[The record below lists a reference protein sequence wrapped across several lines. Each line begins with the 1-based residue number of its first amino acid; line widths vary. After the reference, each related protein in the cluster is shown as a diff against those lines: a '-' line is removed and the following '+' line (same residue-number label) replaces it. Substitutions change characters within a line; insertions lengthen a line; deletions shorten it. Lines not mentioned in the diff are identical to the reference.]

1 MHMHIALQLEDL
13 KEEYKEHNWWLPTM
27 GELARIAYYHHESVF
42 NAGSEHD
49 IITPAKNNKVMNG
62 YTNNSHYITTNE
74 IDQNNVQILALSTVP
89 PIDFILQTNAK
100 SNATRPALAVCAF

>member
-1 MHMHIALQLEDL
+1 
-13 KEEYKEHNWWLPTM
+13 M

-62 YTNNSHYITTNE
+62 YTNNSHYLTTNE
-74 IDQNNVQILALSTVP
+74 SDLQNNVQILALSTGTANR
-89 PIDFILQTNAK
+89 FYTANNGK
-100 SNATRPALAVCAF
+100 SNATRTALAVCSF